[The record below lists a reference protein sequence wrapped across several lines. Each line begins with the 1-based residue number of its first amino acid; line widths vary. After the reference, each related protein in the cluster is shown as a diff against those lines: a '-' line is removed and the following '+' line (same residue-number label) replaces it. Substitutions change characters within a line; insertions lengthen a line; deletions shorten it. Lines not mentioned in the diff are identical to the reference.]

1 MSSPGKSSRDA
12 GCFDDEVVLG
22 LLVIDVV
29 AMLLQL
35 MSMIDEEMLILQ
47 LSA

>member
-1 MSSPGKSSRDA
+1 
-12 GCFDDEVVLG
+12 V